1 MIQKVEIEGHCLIL
15 ALGSRF
21 YGTWM
26 DDPNNRRWLEST
38 LRRYVSCP
46 ADMRVEFRVEED
58 GERVEKTKGK
68 LRRRYDDRL
77 S

>member
-1 MIQKVEIEGHCLIL
+1 
-15 ALGSRF
+15 
-21 YGTWM
+21 
-26 DDPNNRRWLEST
+26 
-38 LRRYVSCP
+38 
-46 ADMRVEFRVEED
+46 VEED